1 MKIPAIFKNKVLY
14 YVVLAFSVL
23 NVLGYV
29 SMKAWECLALFSLT
43 AYIVNMQVNNVT
55 VGLLAGIFVA
65 NFIFSCGRV
74 KEGMV
79 DKELQTTDDDFE
91 QAKKAIERAEKKTK
105 ETMTQCAEGEEMI
118 GDECI
123 AIAEDAVV
131 ESYINLYDIIEQ
143 AKKTAKNVTNIAMR
157 K

>member
-43 AYIVNMQVNNVT
+43 AYIVNTQVDNVT

-74 KEGMV
+74 KEGI
-79 DKELQTTDDDFE
+79 DKTLQKPEDDVKDAE
-91 QAKKAIERAEKKTK
+91 ESLQAAEDKAKS
-105 ETMTQCAEGEEMI
+105 CAEGEQMVDGECVAVAEEAVANAKEGLDVAKKAMKDVQKMI
-118 GDECI
+118 G
-123 AIAEDAVV
+123 
-131 ESYINLYDIIEQ
+131 
-143 AKKTAKNVTNIAMR
+143 M
-157 K
+157 

>member
-1 MKIPAIFKNKVLY
+1 MKIPAVFKNEVLY

-65 NFIFSCGRV
+65 NFVFSCGRV
-74 KEGMV
+74 KEGI
-79 DKELQTTDDDFE
+79 DKTLQKPEEDVKDAE
-91 QAKKAIERAEKKTK
+91 KALERAEEKVK
-105 ETMTQCAEGEEMI
+105 ECAEGEEMVD
-118 GDECI
+118 GECVAVADEATKNAKDATKVAKD
-123 AIAEDAVV
+123 AIKDMQKMVG
-131 ESYINLYDIIEQ
+131 
-143 AKKTAKNVTNIAMR
+143 M
-157 K
+157 

>member
-43 AYIVNMQVNNVT
+43 AYIVNTQVDNVT
-55 VGLLAGIFVA
+55 VGLLSGIFVA

-74 KEGMV
+74 KEGI
-79 DKELQTTDDDFE
+79 DKTLQKPEDDVKD
-91 QAKKAIERAEKKTK
+91 AEESLEAAENKVEACK
-105 ETMTQCAEGEEMI
+105 EGEEMVD
-118 GDECI
+118 GECV
-123 AIAEDAVV
+123 AVAEEAVANAKEGLDV
-131 ESYINLYDIIEQ
+131 
-143 AKKTAKNVTNIAMR
+143 AKKAM
-157 K
+157 KQVQDMMNM

>member
-1 MKIPAIFKNKVLY
+1 MKITAIFKNKVLY

-43 AYIVNMQVNNVT
+43 AYIVNMQVDNVT

-74 KEGMV
+74 KEGI
-79 DKELQTTDDDFE
+79 DKTLQKPEDDVKDAE
-91 QAKKAIERAEKKTK
+91 ESLQAAEDKAKA
-105 ETMTQCAEGEEMI
+105 CAEGEQMIDGECVAVAEEAVDNAKEGLKVAKKAMKDVQKMI
-118 GDECI
+118 G
-123 AIAEDAVV
+123 
-131 ESYINLYDIIEQ
+131 
-143 AKKTAKNVTNIAMR
+143 M
-157 K
+157 

>member
-1 MKIPAIFKNKVLY
+1 MKIPAVFKNEVLY

-43 AYIVNMQVNNVT
+43 AYIVNMQVDNVT

-65 NFIFSCGRV
+65 NFVFSCGRV
-74 KEGMV
+74 KEGI
-79 DKELQTTDDDFE
+79 DKTLQKPEEDVKEAEDALD
-91 QAKKAIERAEKKTK
+91 RAEGKVH
-105 ETMTQCAEGEEMI
+105 ECAEGEKMI
-118 GDECI
+118 DGECVAVADE
-123 AIAEDAVV
+123 AMK
-131 ESYINLYDIIEQ
+131 N
-143 AKKTAKNVTNIAMR
+143 AKKATEVAKDAIKDMQEMVGM

>member
-1 MKIPAIFKNKVLY
+1 MKIPAIFKNQVLY

-43 AYIVNMQVNNVT
+43 AYIVNMQVDNVT

-74 KEGMV
+74 KEGI
-79 DKELQTTDDDFE
+79 DKTLQKPEDDVKDAE
-91 QAKKAIERAEKKTK
+91 ESLQAAEEKAKA
-105 ETMTQCAEGEEMI
+105 CAEGEEMVD
-118 GDECI
+118 GECV
-123 AIAEDAVV
+123 AVAEEAVDNAKEGLKV
-131 ESYINLYDIIEQ
+131 
-143 AKKTAKNVTNIAMR
+143 AKKAM
-157 K
+157 KDVQKMIGM

>member
-79 DKELQTTDDDFE
+79 DKELQKPEDDVKDAE
-91 QAKKAIERAEKKTK
+91 EAMKRAEKKTK

-118 GDECI
+118 GDECV

-131 ESYINLYDIIEQ
+131 ESYINLKN
-143 AKKTAKNVTNIAMR
+143 AKDAIKKVTDMAMTMG